1 MGKLKILIAEDDN
14 ATTLLYR
21 IAFRNQRDAELLLVS
36 DGDEALTRYKSWHPD
51 IVVLDFV
58 MPKVSGLEALETI
71 RDILNDTTT
80 TVIMV
85 SSVKDKK
92 QVTGCIK
99 LGIQGYILK
108 PFSGKNIAMDILD
121 IHQKKNLPG

>member
-1 MGKLKILIAEDDN
+1 MEKLKILIAEDDN

-21 IAFRNQRDAELLLVS
+21 IAFRNQRDTELLLVS
-36 DGDEALTRYKSWHPD
+36 DGEEALTRYKSWHPD

-58 MPKVSGLEALETI
+58 MPKVSGLEALETL

-92 QVTGCIK
+92 QVTACIK

-108 PFSGKNIAMDILD
+108 PFDGKTIAQDILD
-121 IHQKKNLPG
+121 FHQKKNLTK